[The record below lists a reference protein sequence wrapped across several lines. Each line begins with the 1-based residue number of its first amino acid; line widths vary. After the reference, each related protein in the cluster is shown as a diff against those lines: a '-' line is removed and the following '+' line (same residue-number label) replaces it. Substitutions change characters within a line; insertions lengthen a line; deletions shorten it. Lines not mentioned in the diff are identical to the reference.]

1 MRCSLDCVP
10 EVLSPP
16 PPSLSPVAQVLLV
29 LFSVFFPALHRTRP
43 QQHITRQ
50 ALISFLSLCLAC
62 CSPSFLLRHSQSRV
76 SGVTAL
82 CACVRVCDISF
93 LREDEPCTARTFTQR
108 ITNTHPHKESQIL
121 THTTRAHTYTQTQ
134 TYTRT
139 QTLSSQ
145 Q

>member
-29 LFSVFFPALHRTRP
+29 LFSGFFPALHRTRP

-62 CSPSFLLRHSQSRV
+62 CSPSFLLRHYQSRV